1 VSTYRLDVPALY
13 RRLDERR
20 QQLGLMWKDLAAHT
34 GIPPSTFSRMA
45 DGKRPDADGL
55 VTILVW
61 LDLDTDIVHFI
72 KPKDT
77 P

>member
-1 VSTYRLDVPALY
+1 MSTYELDVPELY
-13 RRLDERR
+13 QHLNSRRLER
-20 QQLGLMWKDLAAHT
+20 GLMWKDLASHT

-45 DGKRPDADGL
+45 EGKRPDADGL
-55 VTILVW
+55 VSILVW
-61 LDLDTDIVHFI
+61 LNLDTNLAHFI